1 MKQPINPDNKF
12 IPIFELLPS
21 IAHTI
26 LQQLDNLS
34 AVSDKMIPYHLNN
47 LIFTADIPNS
57 DLQATFT
64 FTRTRFGK
72 SLKYNQQDILDY
84 YKRLAVTIGKPH
96 ANRVYHVNYRRFKG
110 EIVPLKMD
118 INRIVQIDE
127 IHDCFPDLTIDNILA
142 INTDNLSTDE
152 KYPTHFVL

>member
-1 MKQPINPDNKF
+1 MKQPLNPDNKF
-12 IPIFELLPS
+12 IPIFDVLPE
-21 IAHTI
+21 IANHI
-26 LQQLDNLS
+26 LQKLDSLT
-34 AVSDKMIPYHLNN
+34 AVSNKMVPYHLNN

-57 DLQATFT
+57 ELQATFT

-72 SLKYNQQDILDY
+72 SLKYNQHDIAQF
-84 YKRLAVTIGKPH
+84 YKRLAITIGKPQ

-127 IHDCFPDLTIDNILA
+127 IHNCFPDLTIENILA
-142 INTDNLSTDE
+142 INTDKLSTSE
-152 KYPTHFVL
+152 KYPIHFAL